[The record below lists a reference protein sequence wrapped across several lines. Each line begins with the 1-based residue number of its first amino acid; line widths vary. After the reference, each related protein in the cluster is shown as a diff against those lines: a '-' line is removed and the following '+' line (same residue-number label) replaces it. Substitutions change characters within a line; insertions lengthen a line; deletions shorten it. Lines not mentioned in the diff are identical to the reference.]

1 MNHLLLAV
9 AGGRKTQS
17 IVNAC
22 RDAPVKQRILILGY
36 TRASQDEL
44 EQRIKVAAP
53 FRRSVE
59 ICGWYTFLLRHFV
72 RPYLPAL
79 YPGRRLA
86 GFNFDGEPAAG
97 IYATGAPRFLDS
109 EDRAF
114 KLHLSKLALDVMEAS
129 EGGVVDRLQHIYDD
143 IYIDEAQDLGGYDLD
158 ILSALFESDINVH
171 LVGDMRQALLS
182 TNDRDQRH
190 KKYRFS
196 ALIDWFR
203 LQEQKNY
210 LTIEERPQT
219 WRSNQIIADFSDT
232 IFEAAHQYKSTESL
246 AEESHDHEGLFT
258 VPLAQVGAYR
268 DAYAP
273 LCLRHSAASGRQL
286 DLPFVT
292 FGTAKGRTTE
302 HVLIYPTAK
311 VTKFLTSGTALE
323 GRAACSLYI
332 AVTRAKHSVAFIFEG
347 DRPGLSR
354 WDP

>member
-22 RDAPVKQRILILGY
+22 SDAPAERKILILGY

-44 EQRIKVAAP
+44 EQRIKAAAP
-53 FRRSVE
+53 FRRNVE

-97 IYATGAPRFLDS
+97 MYAKGAPRFLDS

-114 KLHLSKLALDVMEAS
+114 KLHLSKLALDVMGAS
-129 EGGVVDRLQHIYDD
+129 EGGVVDRLQYIYDD

-158 ILSALFESDINVH
+158 VLSALFASGINVH

-182 TNDRDQRH
+182 TNDRDRRY
-190 KKYRFS
+190 KKYRFG

-203 LQEQKNY
+203 LQEQKKH
-210 LTIEERPQT
+210 LTIDERPQT
-219 WRSNQIIADFSDT
+219 YRSNQTIADFSDT
-232 IFEAAHQYKSTESL
+232 IFEIAHQYSPTESL
-246 AEESHDHEGLFT
+246 SEESHDHDGLFT
-258 VPLAQVGAYR
+258 VPLARVGAYR
-268 DAYAP
+268 DAYDP
-273 LCLRHSAASGRQL
+273 LCLRHSAASGKQL

-292 FGTAKGRTTE
+292 FGTAKGRTVE
-302 HVLIYPTAK
+302 HVLIYPT
-311 VTKFLTSGTALE
+311 TKITTFLTSGTALE
-323 GRAACSLYI
+323 GRAACALYI
-332 AVTRAKHSVAFIFEG
+332 AVTRAKHSVAFILEG
-347 DRPGLSR
+347 DQAGLSR